1 MGRRTTPIKKCKY
14 CGMEI
19 YRRCNGKV
27 FPVHEPSSKIFCSSA
42 CYMQYRRETIPNN
55 TKDRLYGVWRGM
67 RERCSYAKHISAKF
81 YQNRGIT
88 VCAEWENDFQAFKKW
103 ALENGYDY
111 SKTRKEQSLDRI
123 DNSKGY
129 SPENCRWVSMRIN
142 NQNTRRTVNITFRG
156 KTQCLSEWSRET
168 GIHIETIRQKLKAG
182 IPLDV
187 IFADKQ
193 N

>member
-19 YRRCNGKV
+19 YRHRNGKA

-55 TKDRLYGVWRGM
+55 TKDRLCGVWRGM
-67 RERCSYAKHISAKF
+67 RERCSYAKHRSAKF
-81 YQNRGIT
+81 YQGRGIT

-142 NQNTRRTVNITFRG
+142 NQNTRRTVNVTFRG

-168 GIHIETIRQKLKAG
+168 GIPIETIRKRLRDG